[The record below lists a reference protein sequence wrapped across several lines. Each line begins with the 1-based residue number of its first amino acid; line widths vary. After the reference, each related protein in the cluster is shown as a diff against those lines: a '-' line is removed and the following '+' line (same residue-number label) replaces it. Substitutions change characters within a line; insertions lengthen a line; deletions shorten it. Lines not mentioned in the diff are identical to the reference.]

1 MRCTAK
7 CVSLIVIQIGCL
19 WKTRKLGEIMTARVL
34 VIEDDRELSRL
45 LQRELQLSGYEP
57 VIANDG
63 LEGLRLFHSSKP
75 NLVILD
81 VALPM
86 MDGRTVCQRI
96 RELSDVPILMMT
108 ATAVSEED
116 IVNGLNIGADEYMIK
131 PLRNQEFRARVRA
144 LLRRARAFDSEREQ
158 LKGYNDGFMSVDIP
172 TRRVTIDGE
181 EVRLTPTEFKLLVLL
196 IQHSGQVLTFQQL
209 LENVWGYE
217 YTREFH
223 YPRIYVSHLR
233 RKIEPDA
240 KNPTYIQSEYGI
252 GYRFVRRD

>member
-1 MRCTAK
+1 
-7 CVSLIVIQIGCL
+7 
-19 WKTRKLGEIMTARVL
+19 MTDRVL
-34 VIEDDRELSRL
+34 LIEDDRDLSRL
-45 LQRELQLSGYEP
+45 IQLELRQCGYEIS
-57 VIANDG
+57 IANDG
-63 LEGLRLFHSSKP
+63 LEGLRLFHGVKP
-75 NLVILD
+75 DLVILD

-108 ATAVSEED
+108 ATAISEDD

-131 PLRNQEFRARVRA
+131 PLRSQEFRARIRA
-144 LLRRARAFDSEREQ
+144 LLRRTRSDDPDKQQ
-158 LKGYNDGFMSVDIP
+158 LKGYQDEYLSVDVP
-172 TRRVTIDGE
+172 MRRVCVNGD

-196 IQHSGQVLTFQQL
+196 MQNSGQVLTFQQL

-217 YTREFH
+217 YTREYH

-233 RKIEPDA
+233 RKIEIDA

-252 GYRFVRRD
+252 GYRFVKRTP

>member
-1 MRCTAK
+1 
-7 CVSLIVIQIGCL
+7 
-19 WKTRKLGEIMTARVL
+19 MTARVL
-34 VIEDDRELSRL
+34 LIEDDRELSRL
-45 LQRELQLSGYEP
+45 IQLELRQAGYEIS
-57 VIANDG
+57 IANDG
-63 LEGLRLFHSSKP
+63 LEGLRLFHGIKP

-108 ATAVSEED
+108 ATAISEDD

-131 PLRNQEFRARVRA
+131 PLRSQEFRARIRA
-144 LLRRARAFDSEREQ
+144 LLRRNRSVDQDKEQ
-158 LKGYNDGFMSVDIP
+158 FKGYQDDYLTVDVP
-172 TRRVTIDGE
+172 MRRVCVNSD

-196 IQHSGQVLTFQQL
+196 MQNSGQVLTFQQL
-209 LENVWGYE
+209 LESVWGYE
-217 YTREFH
+217 YTREYH

-252 GYRFVRRD
+252 GYRFVKRIP